1 MNSQIQELAAEAK
14 MSTYLLAYGLEFYN
28 VQLIGCDQYY
38 WSGCGGLL
46 SWGY

>member
-1 MNSQIQELAAEAK
+1 MVGG
-14 MSTYLLAYGLEFYN
+14 MMEFYSA
-28 VQLIGCDQYY
+28 QLIGCDQYY

>member
-1 MNSQIQELAAEAK
+1 MWRVK
-14 MSTYLLAYGLEFYN
+14 MLEFYS